1 MPPLKNIKH
10 EKFARAVIECP
21 TQTEAYVKTY
31 DPEGKRLSNPNSA
44 KDHASNL
51 VAKSSIRN
59 RIAELLDAQGL
70 TLQRFNSKLNDLLD
84 AKSEDVQ
91 FKSTRLGYEL
101 HGVLDREKNNGESS
115 KDIMIQVN
123 IMGSNGENS
132 TVTI

>member
-10 EKFARAVIECP
+10 EKFAKAVIECP
-21 TQTEAYVKTY
+21 TQTEAYARTY

-51 VAKSSIRN
+51 VAKSSVRN

-70 TLQRFNSKLNDLLD
+70 NLERFNTKLNDLLE

-101 HGVLDREKNNGESS
+101 HGVLNREKENGESS
-115 KDIMIQVN
+115 KDILIQVN
-123 IMGSNGENS
+123 IMGSDGQNS
-132 TVTI
+132 SVTI